1 MRGPTVHQKS
11 CGSDVAMAANGE
23 RATTYEWSTV
33 KMIAERYP
41 QFWKRR
47 GLPVPSV
54 SDTILE
60 AAYIPGYFLGGISDR
75 IHRHIKHAGHD

>member
-11 CGSDVAMAANGE
+11 CGSDVAKAANGE

-33 KMIAERYP
+33 KMIADRYP
-41 QFWKRR
+41 KFWERR
-47 GLPVPSV
+47 GLPVPRV

-60 AAYIPGYFLGGISDR
+60 AAYIPGEFLGGVNDR
-75 IHRHIKHAGHD
+75 IHRHVRHTSNE